1 MATSKGLALVYGAKG
16 TITLYTPAGVAL
28 TSGAITTI
36 ESYDATHE
44 ADVEQIKN
52 GSGEVVAQVAAN
64 ERISLSVTFIPSAS
78 TFAQAKLAAGLP
90 AVNGY
95 ATIASSDDIDVGVV
109 TAGQA
114 INSIDGNY
122 VYSGGGSVKFTS
134 SGKVMVTVTLTKYLD
149 ATALTG
155 NASTFTL

>member
-1 MATSKGLALVYGAKG
+1 MAVSKGLALVYGAKG

-28 TSGAITTI
+28 TTGAISTI

-52 GSGEVVAQVAAN
+52 SAGEVVAQVSAN
-64 ERISLSVTFIPSAS
+64 ERISLNVTFIPSAS
-78 TFAQAKLAAGLP
+78 SFAQAKLAAGLP

-95 ATIASSDDIDVGVV
+95 ATIAASDGVTVGGV
-109 TAGQA
+109 
-114 INSIDGNY
+114 SIDGDY

-134 SGKVMVTVTLTKYLD
+134 SGKAMVTVAVTKYPSL
-149 ATALTG
+149 AG

>member
-1 MATSKGLALVYGAKG
+1 MAVSKGLALVYGAKG

-28 TSGAITTI
+28 TTGAISTI
-36 ESYDATHE
+36 GSYDATHE

-52 GSGEVVAQVAAN
+52 SAGEVVAQVSAN
-64 ERISLSVTFIPSAS
+64 ERISLNVTFIPSAS
-78 TFAQAKLAAGLP
+78 SFAQAKLAAGLP

-95 ATIASSDDIDVGVV
+95 ATIAASDGVTVGGV
-109 TAGQA
+109 
-114 INSIDGNY
+114 SIDGDY

-134 SGKVMVTVTLTKYLD
+134 SGKVMVTVTVTKYPSL
-149 ATALTG
+149 AG

>member
-1 MATSKGLALVYGAKG
+1 MAVSKGLALVYGAKG
-16 TITLYTPAGVAL
+16 TITLYTIVSGSLSQL
-28 TSGAITTI
+28 TTGTISTI

-52 GSGEVVAQVAAN
+52 SAGEVVAQVSAN
-64 ERISLSVTFIPSAS
+64 ERISLNVTFIPSAAS
-78 TFAQAKLAAGLP
+78 FAQAKLAAGLP

-95 ATIASSDDIDVGVV
+95 ATIAASDGVTVGGV
-109 TAGQA
+109 
-114 INSIDGNY
+114 SIDGDY

-134 SGKVMVTVTLTKYLD
+134 SGKVTVTVTLTKYPSL
-149 ATALTG
+149 AG

>member
-1 MATSKGLALVYGAKG
+1 MAVSKGLALVYGAKG

-52 GSGEVVAQVAAN
+52 SAGEVVAQVSAN
-64 ERISLSVTFIPSAS
+64 ERISLNVTFIPSAAS
-78 TFAQAKLAAGLP
+78 FAQAKFAAGLP

-95 ATIASSDDIDVGVV
+95 ATIASSDGV
-109 TAGQA
+109 T
-114 INSIDGNY
+114 I
-122 VYSGGGSVKFTS
+122 GSVKFTS
-134 SGKVMVTVTLTKYLD
+134 SGKVMVTVTVTKYLD
-149 ATALTG
+149 ASALTG
-155 NASTFTL
+155 SASTFTL

>member
-1 MATSKGLALVYGAKG
+1 MAVSKGLALVYGAKG

-28 TSGAITTI
+28 TTGAISTI

-52 GSGEVVAQVAAN
+52 SAGEVVAQVSAN
-64 ERISLSVTFIPSAS
+64 ERISLNVTFIPSAAS
-78 TFAQAKLAAGLP
+78 FAQAKLAAGLP

-95 ATIASSDDIDVGVV
+95 ATIAASDGVTVGGV
-109 TAGQA
+109 
-114 INSIDGNY
+114 SIDGDY

-134 SGKVMVTVTLTKYLD
+134 SGKVMVTVAVTKYPSL
-149 ATALTG
+149 AG

>member
-1 MATSKGLALVYGAKG
+1 MAVSKGLALVYGAKG

-28 TSGAITTI
+28 TTGAISTI

-52 GSGEVVAQVAAN
+52 SAGEVVAQVSAN
-64 ERISLSVTFIPSAS
+64 ERISLNVTFIPSAA

-95 ATIASSDDIDVGVV
+95 ATIASSDGVTIGGV
-109 TAGQA
+109 
-114 INSIDGNY
+114 SIDGDY

-134 SGKVMVTVTLTKYLD
+134 SGKAMVTVTVTKYPSL
-149 ATALTG
+149 AG
-155 NASTFTL
+155 NAAVFTL

>member
-1 MATSKGLALVYGAKG
+1 MAVSKGLALVYGAKG

-28 TSGAITTI
+28 TTGAISTI

-52 GSGEVVAQVAAN
+52 SAGEVVAQISAN
-64 ERISLSVTFIPSAS
+64 ERISLNVTFIPSAA

-95 ATIASSDDIDVGVV
+95 ATIASSDGVTIGGV
-109 TAGQA
+109 
-114 INSIDGNY
+114 SIDGDY

-134 SGKVMVTVTLTKYLD
+134 SGKAMVTVTVTKYPSL
-149 ATALTG
+149 AG
-155 NASTFTL
+155 NAATFTL

>member
-1 MATSKGLALVYGAKG
+1 MAVSKGLALVYGAKG

-28 TSGAITTI
+28 TTGAISTI

-52 GSGEVVAQVAAN
+52 SAGEVVAQVSAN
-64 ERISLSVTFIPSAS
+64 ERISLNVTFIPSAAS
-78 TFAQAKLAAGLP
+78 FAQAKLAAGIP

-95 ATIASSDDIDVGVV
+95 ATIASSDGVTVGGV
-109 TAGQA
+109 
-114 INSIDGNY
+114 SIDGNY
-122 VYSGGGSVKFTS
+122 VYAGGGSVKFTS
-134 SGKVMVTVTLTKYLD
+134 SGKVMVAVTVTKYLD

-155 NASTFTL
+155 NAAVFTL

>member
-1 MATSKGLALVYGAKG
+1 MAVSKGLALVYGAKG

-28 TSGAITTI
+28 TTGAISTI

-44 ADVEQIKN
+44 ADVEQVKN
-52 GSGEVVAQVAAN
+52 SAGEVVAQVSAN
-64 ERISLSVTFIPSAS
+64 ERISLNVTFIPSAS
-78 TFAQAKLAAGLP
+78 SFAQAKLAAGLP

-95 ATIASSDDIDVGVV
+95 ATIAASDGVTVGGV
-109 TAGQA
+109 
-114 INSIDGNY
+114 SIDGDY

-134 SGKVMVTVTLTKYLD
+134 SGKVMVTVTVTKYPSL
-149 ATALTG
+149 AG

>member
-1 MATSKGLALVYGAKG
+1 MAVSKGLALVYGAKG

-28 TSGAITTI
+28 TTGAISTI

-52 GSGEVVAQVAAN
+52 SSGEVVAQVSAN
-64 ERISLSVTFIPSAS
+64 ERISLNVTFIPSAS
-78 TFAQAKLAAGLP
+78 SFAQAKLAAGLP

-95 ATIASSDDIDVGVV
+95 ATIASSDGVTVGGV
-109 TAGQA
+109 
-114 INSIDGNY
+114 SIDGDY

-134 SGKVMVTVTLTKYLD
+134 SGKAMVTVTVTKYPSL
-149 ATALTG
+149 AG

>member
-1 MATSKGLALVYGAKG
+1 MAASKGLALVYGAKG

-28 TSGAITTI
+28 TTGAISTI

-52 GSGEVVAQVAAN
+52 SAGETVAQVSAN
-64 ERISLSVTFIPSAS
+64 ERISLNVTFIPSAAS
-78 TFAQAKLAAGLP
+78 FAQAKLAAGLP

-95 ATIASSDDIDVGVV
+95 ATIASSDGV
-109 TAGQA
+109 TIGGG
-114 INSIDGNY
+114 SIDGNY

-134 SGKVMVTVTLTKYLD
+134 SGKVMVTVTVTKYLD
-149 ATALTG
+149 ASALTG

>member
-1 MATSKGLALVYGAKG
+1 MAVSKGLALVYGAKG

-28 TSGAITTI
+28 TSGAISTI
-36 ESYDATHE
+36 ESYDVTHE

-52 GSGEVVAQVAAN
+52 SSGEVVAQVSAN
-64 ERISLSVTFIPSAS
+64 ERISLNVTFIPSAA

-95 ATIASSDDIDVGVV
+95 ATIASSDGVTVGGV
-109 TAGQA
+109 
-114 INSIDGNY
+114 SIDGDY

-134 SGKVMVTVTLTKYLD
+134 SGKAMVTVTVTKYPSL
-149 ATALTG
+149 LG
-155 NASTFTL
+155 NAAVFTL

>member
-1 MATSKGLALVYGAKG
+1 MAVSKGLALVYGAKG

-28 TSGAITTI
+28 TTGAISTV

-52 GSGEVVAQVAAN
+52 SSGEVVAQVSAN
-64 ERISLSVTFIPSAS
+64 ERISLNVTFIPSAA

-95 ATIASSDDIDVGVV
+95 ATIASSDGVTIGGV
-109 TAGQA
+109 
-114 INSIDGNY
+114 SIDGDY

-134 SGKVMVTVTLTKYLD
+134 SGKAMVTVTVTKYPSL
-149 ATALTG
+149 AG
-155 NASTFTL
+155 NATVFTL

>member
-1 MATSKGLALVYGAKG
+1 MAVSKGLALVYGAKG

-28 TSGAITTI
+28 TTGAISTI

-52 GSGEVVAQVAAN
+52 SAGEVVAQVSAN
-64 ERISLSVTFIPSAS
+64 ERISLNVTFIPSAAS
-78 TFAQAKLAAGLP
+78 FAQAKLAAGLP

-95 ATIASSDDIDVGVV
+95 ATIAASDGVTVGGV
-109 TAGQA
+109 
-114 INSIDGNY
+114 SIDGDY

-134 SGKVMVTVTLTKYLD
+134 SGKVMVTVTVTKYPSL
-149 ATALTG
+149 AG

>member
-1 MATSKGLALVYGAKG
+1 MAVSKGLALVYGAKG

-28 TSGAITTI
+28 TTGAISTV

-52 GSGEVVAQVAAN
+52 SSGEVVAQVSAN
-64 ERISLSVTFIPSAS
+64 ERISLNVTFIPSAA

-95 ATIASSDDIDVGVV
+95 ATIASSDGITIGGV
-109 TAGQA
+109 
-114 INSIDGNY
+114 SIDGDY

-134 SGKVMVTVTLTKYLD
+134 SGKAMVTVTVTKYPSL
-149 ATALTG
+149 AG
-155 NASTFTL
+155 NAAVFTL